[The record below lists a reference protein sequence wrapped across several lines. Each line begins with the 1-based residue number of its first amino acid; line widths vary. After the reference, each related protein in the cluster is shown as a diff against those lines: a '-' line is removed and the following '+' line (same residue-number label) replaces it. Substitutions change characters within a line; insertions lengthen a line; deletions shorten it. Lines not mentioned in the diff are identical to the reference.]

1 MQLALADAGIR
12 ADQVS
17 FVKAHATGTPHGD
30 PAEAKALSRLF
41 GEHQPWVIAP
51 KAQTGHLIG
60 GAGAL
65 ETVLTVLCLREGV
78 LSPQQNCPNPDPALQ
93 LPLPRQMES
102 LGSDERYAIANAF
115 GFGGKNVA
123 LLLSSY

>member
-1 MQLALADAGIR
+1 M
-12 ADQVS
+12 
-17 FVKAHATGTPHGD
+17 
-30 PAEAKALSRLF
+30 
-41 GEHQPWVIAP
+41 IAP

-65 ETVLTVLCLREGV
+65 ETVLSVLCLREGV
-78 LSPQQNCPNPDPALQ
+78 LPPQQNCPNPDPSLQ
-93 LPLPRQMES
+93 LPLPRLMVS
-102 LGSDERYAIANAF
+102 LGSGERYALANAF